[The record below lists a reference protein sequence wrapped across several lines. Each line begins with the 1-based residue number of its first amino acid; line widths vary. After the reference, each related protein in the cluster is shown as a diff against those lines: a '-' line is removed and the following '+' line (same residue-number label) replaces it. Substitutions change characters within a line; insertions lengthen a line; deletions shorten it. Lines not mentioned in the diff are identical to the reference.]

1 MNTKTINI
9 QVLALLGDAVYSLYI
24 REKLIKEGIND
35 SNKLQKLII
44 EYVSAKGEVK
54 ALNYLIENNYLTEEE
69 QEIIKRGRNYKNNNH
84 PKNTDIITYKL
95 STGFEALLGDL
106 YINNKD
112 RLEWISITR
121 DGMKYIIRCEERKIK
136 NINKENG
143 YRHVIAK
150 KDAYITKIISTK
162 GENIVRSGEYVKK
175 GDLLISGEIKL
186 YDAVKG
192 DTLATGFVYGNV
204 WYNVNISVPKEESRR
219 EFTGKKRFNLNINDK
234 IFLKNKY
241 KYFIQENI
249 REIKFLGLK
258 IKVYKEREYVNKKY
272 ILSDEEIENLVNN
285 KIKEKFNNIGT
296 ISSQK
301 VLKKEINNSTIDYR
315 VFVICNELISEY
327 KYYEKS
333 DANDTQSSN

>member
-112 RLEWISITR
+112 RLEEILNLI
-121 DGMKYIIRCEERKIK
+121 E
-136 NINKENG
+136 
-143 YRHVIAK
+143 
-150 KDAYITKIISTK
+150 
-162 GENIVRSGEYVKK
+162 VK
-175 GDLLISGEIKL
+175 
-186 YDAVKG
+186 
-192 DTLATGFVYGNV
+192 
-204 WYNVNISVPKEESRR
+204 
-219 EFTGKKRFNLNINDK
+219 
-234 IFLKNKY
+234 
-241 KYFIQENI
+241 
-249 REIKFLGLK
+249 
-258 IKVYKEREYVNKKY
+258 
-272 ILSDEEIENLVNN
+272 
-285 KIKEKFNNIGT
+285 
-296 ISSQK
+296 
-301 VLKKEINNSTIDYR
+301 
-315 VFVICNELISEY
+315 
-327 KYYEKS
+327 
-333 DANDTQSSN
+333 